1 MLQPVH
7 HRPQFMKLGIASVGV
22 NIRQIQP
29 CTSQLVQTGVAVE
42 KTRYL

>member
-1 MLQPVH
+1 
-7 HRPQFMKLGIASVGV
+7 MKLGIASVGV

-42 KTRYL
+42 KLDIYENGMILGGS